1 MNLVHSLSYIM
12 ILHLERGIQMEI
24 KKQINL
30 GEDKVSKIFW
40 KYAIPSIIAM
50 LAQTTAS
57 FIDSIFIG
65 KFVGPEGLSAI
76 TLFFPCVA
84 ILIGIAAMFAI
95 GSSTLAG
102 IELGKGNQE
111 KSNNYFNL
119 AMLFLTVISLVSTLI
134 IVTNMELITN
144 ALNVTGITKTY
155 ILDYGGTI
163 SYFFIFFMLNFA
175 MSFFLK
181 LDGKPTIVVIVM
193 ISGTLTNITLD
204 YLFIVVFKMGL
215 TGAALATGLSQL
227 IPWTILIFTT
237 IFKSNWKF
245 KFPDIRT
252 NELLQ
257 IVFNG
262 SSELLS
268 NSAHAIAGF
277 AFNMIIMNRLGVI
290 GVAGYAVA
298 LQIAS
303 VASSLGYSFG
313 EANQTGISFNIGANQ
328 LDRVKKFRTMTT
340 QVSIS
345 AGVILFIFTYFF
357 GALAASIFV
366 KDPETIAIASYI
378 LKFYSF
384 AFIVMCTNISI
395 GTYYTAVN
403 DPITSGGITF
413 YRSLIGL
420 LIGLLICPMIFGNNG
435 IWMAILFTEYTTFIV
450 GMMLYKKKP
459 YGLNIK
465 KIHKTENLIA

>member
-1 MNLVHSLSYIM
+1 
-12 ILHLERGIQMEI
+12 MEI

-76 TLFFPCVA
+76 TLFFPCVS

-119 AMLFLTVISLVSTLI
+119 AMLFLTGISIISTFI
-134 IVTNMELITN
+134 IITNMENITQVFH
-144 ALNVTGITKTY
+144 VTGITKQY
-155 ILDYGGTI
+155 IFDYGNTI
-163 SYFFIFFMLNFA
+163 SYFFIFFLLNFA
-175 MSFFLK
+175 LSFFLK
-181 LDGKPTIVVIVM
+181 LDGKPSVVVVVM
-193 ISGTLTNITLD
+193 LSGTLTNIVLD
-204 YLFIVVFKMGL
+204 YLLIVVFKQGL
-215 TGAALATGLSQL
+215 VGAALATGLSQL
-227 IPWTILIFTT
+227 IPWTILIITT
-237 IFKSNWKF
+237 LFKSSWKF
-245 KFPDIRT
+245 KMPVVKFKEIY
-252 NELLQ
+252 Q
-257 IVFNG
+257 ILFNG

-268 NSAHAIAGF
+268 STAHAIVGF
-277 AFNMIIMNRLGVI
+277 VFNMLIIERFGVI

-298 LQIAS
+298 LQLAS
-303 VASSLGYSFG
+303 LAGSLGYSFG
-313 EANQTGISFNIGANQ
+313 EANQTGVSFNIGANK
-328 LDRVKKFRTMTT
+328 LDRVRQFRSMTIKAT
-340 QVSIS
+340 LIT
-345 AGVILFIFTYFF
+345 GFILFMFTYFF
-357 GALAASIFV
+357 GSSAASIFV

-378 LKFYSF
+378 LKYYAF
-384 AFIVMCTNISI
+384 AFIVMLTNIAT

-403 DPITSGGITF
+403 DPILSGGITF
-413 YRSLIGL
+413 YRSLIGFI
-420 LIGLLICPMIFGNNG
+420 IGLVICPLIFGDNG
-435 IWMAILFTEYTTFIV
+435 IWMAILFAEYSTFMI
-450 GMMLYKKKP
+450 GMVLYKKKP

-465 KIHKTENLIA
+465 KIHKNEKLIA

>member
-12 ILHLERGIQMEI
+12 IIHLERGIQMEI

-57 FIDSIFIG
+57 FIDSIFVG

-102 IELGKGNQE
+102 IELGKDNQE

-134 IVTNMELITN
+134 IVSNMELITN

-237 IFKSNWKF
+237 IFKKG
-245 KFPDIRT
+245 
-252 NELLQ
+252 Q
-257 IVFNG
+257 I
-262 SSELLS
+262 
-268 NSAHAIAGF
+268 
-277 AFNMIIMNRLGVI
+277 
-290 GVAGYAVA
+290 
-298 LQIAS
+298 
-303 VASSLGYSFG
+303 
-313 EANQTGISFNIGANQ
+313 
-328 LDRVKKFRTMTT
+328 
-340 QVSIS
+340 
-345 AGVILFIFTYFF
+345 
-357 GALAASIFV
+357 
-366 KDPETIAIASYI
+366 
-378 LKFYSF
+378 
-384 AFIVMCTNISI
+384 
-395 GTYYTAVN
+395 
-403 DPITSGGITF
+403 
-413 YRSLIGL
+413 
-420 LIGLLICPMIFGNNG
+420 
-435 IWMAILFTEYTTFIV
+435 
-450 GMMLYKKKP
+450 
-459 YGLNIK
+459 
-465 KIHKTENLIA
+465 